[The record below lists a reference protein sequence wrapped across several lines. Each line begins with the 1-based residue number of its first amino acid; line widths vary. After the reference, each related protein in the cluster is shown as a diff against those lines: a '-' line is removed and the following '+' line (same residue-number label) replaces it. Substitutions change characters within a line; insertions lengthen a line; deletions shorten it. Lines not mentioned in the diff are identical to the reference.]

1 MKIRKLTLNGYKR
14 FRSSNIRSFVAEFPY
29 QVSVII
35 GSNGSGKAQPVDDPI
50 KTPGGWKRMGD
61 IKVNDYVTA
70 VDGTAARVL
79 GVYPQGYLPLL
90 RVKFSDD
97 RYIDVPKDHLWT
109 VYDTFHPQGVVL
121 NTFQIAMGISRGQ
134 KYHIDTCVPE
144 VTKDTDFVIPPYLYG
159 ALLAKGN
166 FINHPLTM
174 TARASV
180 AEHIGRLL
188 PHNTKME
195 VTLNAKDEHYVFLKF
210 LQERGYESGLET
222 KLRDLGLYNR
232 MDPEKY
238 ISEYFINKASA
249 DQKFEF
255 LKGMIDN
262 IAYVSDARKARDKR
276 TISHFS
282 MWMNSPRLAEGV
294 RQIIFSLGG
303 TCSITPKKQF
313 KYYANE
319 YVPGNTVY
327 ILSIRFADPN
337 LAVNEPYKKINLK
350 SHLTGRDHCRLKIS
364 EVRALPTKAECQCIM
379 IDHPKHLYVTKDYL
393 VTHNTSL
400 LNELNPLPSVRTDF
414 EKDGSKIMEIEHDG
428 HEYVLSSD
436 FTNKNSPHS
445 FVVDGR
451 ELNIGHTTDIQTEL
465 VEKHFGVTADIRD
478 LIYNKIRLSQTTK
491 SERKNLFLKI
501 NPMDLGLLVDTHKK
515 ALSTIK
521 DCKAQ
526 LNLLQS
532 RKVDLESKMIAPEL
546 LAQHKKTKE
555 NLEQQDSLLQ
565 KIIYTIYQHTE
576 TILSKFKDD
585 IEYMKTHE
593 NSIPIDSIIKECK
606 NLRDNIRQ
614 FTDISRGDEFY
625 TEKENLKG
633 KQQELSSEKANIA
646 VSISTLSREINE
658 FQIHLEKA
666 TDRPISKIETE
677 IQNIDKELLRFVDLK
692 LATIPYDLIDIHREI
707 VDNVDRLVKVF
718 VHANTSMVKPE
729 IVTAKIFEFKELKN
743 NIKLISEQIDN
754 IHNKLSNLS
763 QEQERL
769 QYKAKVPEA
778 CNFQCGLRA
787 IFIDRL
793 KRIETE
799 REEYTR
805 QLKEGTVK
813 LDKYKEEYGK
823 LADFVEPFMDSDLV
837 NKYNQLKSV
846 LSSSYFNIFKDDDDL
861 IFKLN
866 TQPIRIVTTCRK
878 SIDESILKEEQRRL
892 NERRT
897 KLKTELDTLLKTSD
911 TSLEF
916 LKTELAKKE
925 AIVKEKLQ
933 NLDKVG
939 AELTAVDTKY
949 NLYLEYSLACNK
961 IHEFQEKYSRAE
973 RHILIKNAY
982 KYWNN
987 LQKHYEQ
994 IQINVREELRTI
1006 ETIVKDQDLIIHTY
1020 KTEILPFIEKI
1031 NKEKGIYERLELALS
1046 PNSGVPH
1053 RSMVRYLNTM
1063 IHNVNYFLSQIWA
1076 YPMKLVSVD
1085 ENSPLDYGFPITIKN
1100 ETNKDINCTSD
1111 GQAEVIDLVWVL
1123 TILLQ
1128 MKLLDKIPFFADE
1141 IGRCMDEVHRQKT
1154 LDFLNS
1160 LIDNRLIEQ
1169 LFLINHYAAISNG
1182 FKECNVIC
1190 LNSDNLTDLPNNV
1203 NEHVKIEYY

>member
-1 MKIRKLTLNGYKR
+1 MKIRKITLKGYKR
-14 FRSSNIRSFVAEFPY
+14 FRSSNIRSFTAEFPY
-29 QVSVII
+29 PVSVII

-61 IKVNDYVTA
+61 IRVNDYVTA

-79 GVYPQGYLPLL
+79 GVYPQGWLPLL

-97 RYIDVPKDHLWT
+97 RFIDVPKDHLWT

-144 VTKDTDFVIPPYLYG
+144 TTKETRFIIPPYLYG
-159 ALLAKGN
+159 ALIAKGN

-174 TARASV
+174 IARASV
-180 AEHIGRLL
+180 VEHIGRLL
-188 PHNTKME
+188 PYNTKME
-195 VTLNAKDEHYVFLKF
+195 VTLNPKDEHYVFLKF
-210 LQERGYESGLET
+210 LPERGYETGLEN
-222 KLRDLGLYNR
+222 KLRDLGVYNR
-232 MDPEKY
+232 KDPEKF
-238 ISEYFINKASA
+238 ISEYFINKAST

-255 LKGMIDN
+255 IQGMVDN
-262 IAYVSDARKARDKR
+262 AAYISDARKARDKK

-282 MWMNSPRLAEGV
+282 MLTLSPRVAEGV

-303 TCSITPKKQF
+303 TCTVTSKKQF
-313 KYYANE
+313 KYYARE
-319 YVPGNTVY
+319 YVPGNTIY
-327 ILSIRFADPN
+327 ILSFRFADPF
-337 LAVNEPYKKINLK
+337 LAVNEPHKRIVLK
-350 SHLTGRDHCRLKIS
+350 SHLTGSEHCRLKITD
-364 EVRALPTKAECQCIM
+364 VRALPTKAECQCIM
-379 IDHPKHLYVTKDYL
+379 IDHPRHLYVTKDYL

-400 LNELNPLPSVRTDF
+400 LNELNPMPSVRTDF

-428 HEYVLSSD
+428 HEYVLTSD

-445 FVVDGR
+445 FIIDGR
-451 ELNIGHTTDIQTEL
+451 ELNIGHTTDVQTEL
-465 VEKHFGVTADIRD
+465 VEKHFGVTAGIRD

-515 ALSTIK
+515 TLSTIK

-546 LAQHKKTKE
+546 LEQHKKTKE

-565 KIIYTIYQHTE
+565 KIIFTIYQHTE
-576 TILSKFKDD
+576 NILNRFKDD

-593 NSIPIDSIIKECK
+593 NSIPIDKIITECR
-606 NLRDNIRQ
+606 NLRDDIRK
-614 FTDISRGDEFY
+614 FSEISRGDEFY
-625 TEKENLKG
+625 TEKENLRG
-633 KQQELSSEKANIA
+633 KQKELSSEKASIA
-646 VSISTLSREINE
+646 ESIQTLSKEINE
-658 FQIHLEKA
+658 FQLHLEKA

-677 IQNIDKELLRFVDLK
+677 IQNLDRELLRFVDLK
-692 LATIPYDLIDIHREI
+692 LATIPYELIDLHREMI
-707 VDNVDRLVKVF
+707 DDIDRLVKAF
-718 VHANTSMVKPE
+718 VHANVTMIKPE
-729 IVTAKIFEFKELKN
+729 IISNKIYEFKELTN
-743 NIKLISEQIDN
+743 TVKLTTDQIDGIEN
-754 IHNKLSNLS
+754 ALLLLDQEQEKLSN
-763 QEQERL
+763 
-769 QYKAKVPEA
+769 KAKVPEA

-787 IFIDRL
+787 IFLDRL
-793 KRIETE
+793 KRIEVERTE
-799 REEYTR
+799 LKTNLKNANTR
-805 QLKEGTVK
+805 LDKLKES
-813 LDKYKEEYGK
+813 YGK
-823 LADFVEPFMDSDLV
+823 LAEFVEPFTDSDLV
-837 NKYNQLKSV
+837 NKYNRLKNI
-846 LSSSYFNIFKDDDDL
+846 LNNSYFNVFKDDDDL
-861 IFKLN
+861 IEKLN
-866 TQPIRIVTTCRK
+866 TQPIRIITTCRK
-878 SIDESILKEEQRRL
+878 SIDESISKEEQRRL
-892 NERRT
+892 TERRN
-897 KLKTELDTLLKTSD
+897 KLRTELDTLIKTSD

-916 LKTELAKKE
+916 LKTELTKKE
-925 AIVKEKLQ
+925 AAVKEKLA
-933 NLDKVG
+933 NLDKINSDL
-939 AELTAVDTKY
+939 EDVDNRY

-973 RHILIKNAY
+973 RNILIKNAY
-982 KYWNN
+982 KYWNGLKN
-987 LQKHYEQ
+987 YYNQ

-1006 ETIVKDQDLIIHTY
+1006 ETIVKEQELIHHTY

-1031 NKEKGIYERLELALS
+1031 NKEKSIYERLELALS
-1046 PNSGVPH
+1046 PNSGIPH

-1076 YPMKLVSVD
+1076 YQMKLVSVD

-1128 MKLLDKIPFFADE
+1128 MKLLNKIPFFADE

-1190 LNSDNLTDLPNNV
+1190 LNSDNLTDLPNNT

>member
-14 FRSSNIRSFVAEFPY
+14 FRASNIRSFIAEFPHP
-29 QVSVII
+29 VSVII

-61 IKVNDYVTA
+61 IRVNDFVTA

-79 GVYPQGYLPLL
+79 GVYPQGWLPLL
-90 RVKFSDD
+90 RVKFSDG
-97 RYIDVPKDHLWT
+97 RYLDVPEDHLWT
-109 VYDTFHPQGVVL
+109 VYDAFHPDGTIL
-121 NTFQIAMGISRGQ
+121 NTYQIALGISKGN
-134 KYHIDTCVPE
+134 KYSIDTCTPE
-144 VTKDTDFVIPPYLYG
+144 ETEETNFLIPPYLYG

-166 FINHPLTM
+166 FVNHPLTM
-174 TARASV
+174 LARASTV
-180 AEHIGRLL
+180 EHISRML

-195 VTLNAKDEHYVFLKF
+195 VTLNTKDEHYVFLKF
-210 LQERGYESGLET
+210 LPERGYESGLES
-222 KLRDLGLYNR
+222 KLRDLCLFNKL
-232 MDPEKY
+232 DPEKY
-238 ISEYFINKASA
+238 ISEYFINKASTK
-249 DQKFEF
+249 QKFEF
-255 LKGMIDN
+255 IQGIMDSSAL
-262 IAYVSDARKARDKR
+262 VVDANKVRDRR
-276 TISHFS
+276 TVPHFNVL
-282 MWMNSPRLAEGV
+282 MLSPRLAEGV
-294 RQIIFSLGG
+294 QQIVFSLGG
-303 TCSITPKKQF
+303 ICNVTAKKQF
-313 KYYANE
+313 KYYARE
-319 YVPGNTVY
+319 YVPGNTIY
-327 ILSIRFADPN
+327 NLTIRLPDPS
-337 LAVNEPYKKINLK
+337 LAINEPHKRIKLK
-350 SHLTGRDHCRLKIS
+350 SHLTGNKYCRLKIT
-364 EVRALPTKAECQCIM
+364 EVKSLSTKAECKCIM
-379 IDHPKHLYVTKDYL
+379 IDHPRHLYVTKDYL

-400 LNELNPLPSVRTDF
+400 LNELNPMPSVRTDF

-428 HEYVLSSD
+428 HEYVLASD

-445 FVVDGR
+445 FMVDGR
-451 ELNIGHTTDIQTEL
+451 ELNVGHTTDVQTEL
-465 VEKHFGVTADIRD
+465 VEKHFGISAGIRD

-491 SERKNLFLKI
+491 SERKNLFLRI

-532 RKVDLESKMIAPEL
+532 RKVELESKMIAPEL
-546 LAQHKKTKE
+546 LEQHKKTKA

-565 KIIYTIYQHTE
+565 KIIFTIYQHTE
-576 TILSKFKDD
+576 NILTKFKDD

-593 NSIPIDSIIKECK
+593 NSIPIDRIIRECRD
-606 NLRDNIRQ
+606 LRDDIRQ
-614 FTDISRGDEFY
+614 FTEISRGDEFY
-625 TEKENLKG
+625 IEKENLRG
-633 KQQELSSEKANIA
+633 KQKELSSEKSSIA
-646 VSISTLSREINE
+646 ESIQTLSKEINE
-658 FQIHLEKA
+658 FQLHLEKA

-677 IQNIDKELLRFVDLK
+677 IQNIDKELLKLEDLK
-692 LATIPYDLIDIHREI
+692 LATIPYELIDLHREMVNDI
-707 VDNVDRLVKVF
+707 DRLVRTF
-718 VHANTSMVKPE
+718 VNANVTMIKPE
-729 IVTAKIFEFKELKN
+729 IISNKLYEFKEIAN
-743 NIKLISEQIDN
+743 NVKLTTEQVEGIENALMLLDQEQE
-754 IHNKLSNLS
+754 KLSN
-763 QEQERL
+763 
-769 QYKAKVPEA
+769 KAKVPDA
-778 CNFQCGLRA
+778 CNFHCGLRA
-787 IFIDRL
+787 IFLDRL
-793 KRIETE
+793 KRIDVERAELKTNLKKATE
-799 REEYTR
+799 RLNT
-805 QLKEGTVK
+805 LKESHNK
-813 LDKYKEEYGK
+813 LSE
-823 LADFVEPFMDSDLV
+823 FVEPFTDSDLV
-837 NKYNQLKSV
+837 NKYNQLKNI
-846 LSSSYFNIFKDDDDL
+846 LSNSYFNIFKDDDDL
-861 IFKLN
+861 IEKLN
-866 TQPIRIVTTCRK
+866 TQPIRIVSTCRK

-916 LKTELAKKE
+916 LKSELAKKE

-933 NLDKVG
+933 NLDKIG
-939 AELTAVDTKY
+939 AELTSVDTKY

-1046 PNSGVPH
+1046 PNSGIPH